1 MDAANETKKHE
12 VINDVEPVVQIEVLD
27 EKKLEKRATDTIVA
41 LVNQAKAI
49 SVENSSIEE
58 TLLYEGVGD
67 PKQYI
72 NKVAEHKSKAEE
84 NYAEL
89 KSMKKAHFW
98 TIGRNKAKV
107 EQTQEVLVD
116 IIESVNNNAN
126 ATKAL
131 FNNQVKLAMFSK
143 KLYAIGI
150 MGIASN
156 RIVVREIKKRLEHA
170 SQEELNELAR
180 HELESVVNEL
190 QQQQRLEKKV
200 EENHQCVL
208 EQLES
213 ANDKVKCNREYFE
226 RKFEEANQK
235 SKELRGQLLS
245 VSNEINV
252 KGAAIEKMTKDA
264 LVNLEQ
270 QYQTSIDNQEK
281 NYNAFRSDMQNLLNN
296 KGEEID
302 KELKQIKEDQDWFKK
317 DLNKALDEKIQ
328 GLTNLH
334 RQFLI
339 DQASINDKL
348 TRQVNACIIIAV
360 IAMVVSL
367 ASLIVSIL

>member
-1 MDAANETKKHE
+1 MDTTNEMKQHE
-12 VINDVEPVVQIEVLD
+12 VINDVEPVAQIEVLD
-27 EKKLEKRATDTIVA
+27 EKELEKRATDTIVA
-41 LVNQAKAI
+41 LVNQAKVI
-49 SVENSSIEE
+49 SAEDSV
-58 TLLYEGVGD
+58 LYEDVDD
-67 PKQYI
+67 PKSYI
-72 NKVAEHKSKAEE
+72 AKIEDHE
-84 NYAEL
+84 NNAKEKFDKL
-89 KSMKKAHFW
+89 KKMKEPKFW
-98 TIGRNKAKV
+98 TIGRNKAKI
-107 EQTQEVLVD
+107 EQTQDILDD
-116 IIESVNNNAN
+116 IINAVNNNAN

-131 FNNQVKLAMFSK
+131 FNNQVKLEVFSK

-180 HELESVVNEL
+180 HELEYVVNEL
-190 QQQQRLEKKV
+190 QQQQRLEMKV
-200 EENHQCVL
+200 DENHLCVL
-208 EQLES
+208 KQLES
-213 ANDKVKCNREYFE
+213 ANDKVKSNRDYFE
-226 RKFEEANQK
+226 KKFEEANQQ
-235 SKELRGQLLS
+235 SKELRDQLLS
-245 VSNEINV
+245 VSNDINV

-281 NYNAFRSDMQNLLNN
+281 NYNAFRSDMQNLLIN

-302 KELKQIKEDQDWFKK
+302 KELKRIKEDQDWFKN

-339 DQASINDKL
+339 DQASIIDKL
-348 TRQVNACIIIAV
+348 THQVNTCIIIAV

-367 ASLIVSIL
+367 ASLALSILY